1 MTPMLEAQN
10 TSGLQKEQPLLLLE
24 ENLEQLSMERGEEEY
39 GWEDELE
46 ELSRRLQEPV
56 NLNTATKR
64 QLEQFPFLTDIQIEN
79 LLAYVYIYGQMQTI
93 YELQLVEEMDKRTID
108 LLLPFVCVRAC
119 KSYAHSQW

>member
-10 TSGLQKEQPLLLLE
+10 ISGLQKEQPLLLLE
-24 ENLEQLSMERGEEEY
+24 ENLEQLSIGNEEEY

-56 NLNTATKR
+56 NLNAATKR

-79 LLAYVYIYGQMQTI
+79 LLAYVYIHGQMQTI
-93 YELQLVEEMDKRTID
+93 MNCNWWRRWINVPSTYCCPLS
-108 LLLPFVCVRAC
+108 VCG
-119 KSYAHSQW
+119 Q

>member
-1 MTPMLEAQN
+1 MLSMTPMLEAQN

-24 ENLEQLSMERGEEEY
+24 ENLEQLSIGNEEEY

-56 NLNTATKR
+56 NLNAATKQ

-79 LLAYVYIYGQMQTI
+79 LLAYVYIHGQMQTI
-93 YELQLVEEMDKRTID
+93 Y
-108 LLLPFVCVRAC
+108 
-119 KSYAHSQW
+119 